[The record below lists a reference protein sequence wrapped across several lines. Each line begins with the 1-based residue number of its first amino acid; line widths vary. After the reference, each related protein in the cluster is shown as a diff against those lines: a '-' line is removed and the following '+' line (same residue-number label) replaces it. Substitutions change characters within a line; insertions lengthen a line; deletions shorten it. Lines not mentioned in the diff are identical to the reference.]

1 MHLFT
6 YTCTLVHTRTH
17 IIHTNAYRDVY
28 IHMYFD
34 KMRRQSCNP
43 HLPLLS
49 SSPPLLLLHH
59 ISHFLLSFLSFPSLS
74 FDSIQ
79 FNSISFNFVLSLLIS
94 HSLPFPPF
102 LLLLPSPLPLTLPF
116 SLLPSSSKSLTPPD
130 GLRITC
136 TVATP
141 GSPSPPPNGIC
152 KSQNVKKKN
161 EK

>member
-1 MHLFT
+1 MHTET
-6 YTCTLVHTRTH
+6 YMYICTSIRCEDNPVTH
-17 IIHTNAYRDVY
+17 I
-28 IHMYFD
+28 
-34 KMRRQSCNP
+34 SP
-43 HLPLLS
+43 

-59 ISHFLLSFLSFPSLS
+59 ISHFLLSSLSFPSLS
-74 FDSIQ
+74 FDSIR
-79 FNSISFNFVLSLLIS
+79 FNSIQFNFFHFRPIPPYLSFP
-94 HSLPFPPF
+94 SLPSLSPPT
-102 LLLLPSPLPLTLPF
+102 PLPPSSYPT
-116 SLLPSSSKSLTPPD
+116 LLPSSSKSLTPPD

>member
-28 IHMYFD
+28 VHMYFD

-49 SSPPLLLLHH
+49 SSFSITSVTSSSLLY
-59 ISHFLLSFLSFPSLS
+59 LSLPYHSIR

-79 FNSISFNFVLSLLIS
+79 FNSISFIFVQSLLIS

-152 KSQNVKKKN
+152 KSQKVKKKN